1 MDGHGGL
8 VRTLVL
14 ASFGFIHRFL
24 LTTSESNEEIKILVL
39 YFTKLK
45 KKKKKPISSEHLDVV
60 EIFLMVRLAFFCE
73 SCALFTGPTSH

>member
-45 KKKKKPISSEHLDVV
+45 KKKKKTNI
-60 EIFLMVRLAFFCE
+60 
-73 SCALFTGPTSH
+73 

>member
-39 YFTKLK
+39 YFTKFK